1 MESNIDGGD
10 MTYQEAKELLE
21 QIKSKRRLCIR
32 IKDEINT
39 LRESYDIIKSPLSN
53 LTGGTHP
60 CGISSVERLVMRV
73 EEKRE
78 RFERTLQET
87 MDLED
92 KLSEIINTLTPT
104 EQNIII
110 GYYMQDKTHYE
121 LANQCNYCDKQIWR
135 IKNKAIEKIA
145 RKL

>member
-1 MESNIDGGD
+1 
-10 MTYQEAKELLE
+10 MTYQEVKELLE
-21 QIKSKRRLCIR
+21 QIKSKRKLCIR

-78 RFERTLQET
+78 RFERILQET

-92 KLSEIINTLTPT
+92 KLLEIINTLTPT

-121 LANQCNYCDKQIWR
+121 LSQECNYCDRHIWR
-135 IKNKAIEKIA
+135 ILKTAINKIA
-145 RKL
+145 RHM